1 MKKGK
6 QLDLGVEPPRIN
18 ICWLSASYKPKPD
31 PSSYRLAA
39 THFDAQSPW
48 NLTDTPKS
56 TPLME
61 VSPRE
66 NACVVIDIPDSNI
79 VSEGHTAC
87 TIVELSESSPVCV
100 VADASQAHSYAVV
113 DIPDLSSPDK
123 SFICSSLSDT
133 FSWFSGTPQSSS
145 SSLIWCWRL

>member
-6 QLDLGVEPPRIN
+6 QLDLGAEPPRKN

-61 VSPRE
+61 VSPR
-66 NACVVIDIPDSNI
+66 
-79 VSEGHTAC
+79 
-87 TIVELSESSPVCV
+87 
-100 VADASQAHSYAVV
+100 
-113 DIPDLSSPDK
+113 
-123 SFICSSLSDT
+123 
-133 FSWFSGTPQSSS
+133 
-145 SSLIWCWRL
+145 